1 MTGSEVLQRSLQLLG
16 YSEGNGNSH
25 ISQVVR
31 NRALAVVNLVYAEL
45 SRNCG
50 KDNKPINS
58 LSDEIELSD
67 RVLNE
72 IMPCG
77 IAMYLANA
85 EGDANN
91 EAFWG
96 REYNNKRATLTRVEQ
111 IKDVI
116 PNVWG

>member
-16 YSEGNGNSH
+16 YSESNGNLH

-31 NRALAVVNLVYAEL
+31 NRALPVVNLVYAEL

-50 KDNKPINS
+50 KDNKHIES
-58 LSDEIELSD
+58 LSDEINLPD

-72 IMPCG
+72 VMPLG
-77 IAMYLANA
+77 VAMYLANA
-85 EGDANN
+85 EGDANS

-96 REYNNKRATLTRVEQ
+96 REYNAKRATLSRVEK
-111 IKDVI
+111 IKDTI